1 MNAAAQRQTG
11 RPRDPEIGAKV
22 LLAAQRVY
30 TRVGRAGFT
39 FEAIAREAGV
49 GKPALYRR
57 WSSAEELMRDVLGS
71 HVLVPAETS
80 DSGIRE
86 QLTEIALATL
96 RLVRSEQG
104 TFILRVS
111 SEREAQPE
119 LFDRYFDR
127 LREVIHTQNRGLVER
142 AVTRGELAR
151 DCDPDA
157 LLLSI
162 TGSMLV
168 GALMGFAPD
177 PAADPAA
184 AARFCRAAVGQAL
197 AGVLPARAARRHD

>member
-1 MNAAAQRQTG
+1 MSGVLLRVESVGPILDRAQG
-11 RPRDPEIGAKV
+11 RPVHTMQMP
-22 LLAAQRVY
+22 
-30 TRVGRAGFT
+30 
-39 FEAIAREAGV
+39 

-80 DSGIRE
+80 GSSIRE
-86 QLTEIALATL
+86 QLSQIALAAL

-111 SEREAQPE
+111 AERHVQPE

-127 LREVIHTQNRGLVER
+127 LREVIHTQNRGLIER
-142 AVTRGELAR
+142 AVSRGGLAG
-151 DCDPDA
+151 DCDPDT

-162 TGSMLV
+162 TGAMLV

-177 PAADPAA
+177 PALDPAA
-184 AARFCRAAVGQAL
+184 AAQFCRAAVGQIV
-197 AGVLPARAARRHD
+197 AGVLPNAASSHSD

>member
-1 MNAAAQRQTG
+1 MSPAEQRQTG
-11 RPRDPEIGAKV
+11 RPRDPEIRTKA

-30 TRVGRAGFT
+30 VRAGRAGFT

-57 WSSAEELMRDVLGS
+57 WATAEELMRDVLRS
-71 HVLVPAETS
+71 HVLVGAETP

-86 QLTEIALATL
+86 QLTQIALATL
-96 RLVRSEQG
+96 RLVQSEQG

-119 LFDRYFDR
+119 LFGRYFDR
-127 LREVIHTQNRGLVER
+127 LREVIHTQNRGLVEK
-142 AVTRGELAR
+142 AVARGELAD
-151 DCDPDA
+151 DCDADA

-162 TGSMLV
+162 TGAMLV

-177 PAADPAA
+177 PAADAA
-184 AARFCRAAVGQAL
+184 GASQFCRTAIEQVL
-197 AGVLPARAARRHD
+197 RGVLPAVPAHRKD

>member
-1 MNAAAQRQTG
+1 MDRQSG

-30 TRVGRAGFT
+30 IRAGRAGFT

-49 GKPALYRR
+49 GKPAIYRR

-71 HVLVPAETS
+71 HVLVPAHRS

-86 QLTEIALATL
+86 QLFEIALATL
-96 RLVRSEQG
+96 RLVQSEQG

-111 SEREAQPE
+111 AERQTQPE

-127 LREVIHTQNRGLVER
+127 LREVIHTQNRDLVEQ
-142 AVTRGELAR
+142 AVRRGELAG

-162 TGSMLV
+162 TGAMLV

-177 PAADPAA
+177 PAVAPAA
-184 AARFCRAAVGQAL
+184 AAQFCRAAVDQTL
-197 AGVLPARAARRHD
+197 AGVLSDAPSSHNG